1 MKSSSSTR
9 ITPEKKEPRE
19 FRLARI
25 KEIEVLPERYTHSF
39 SEGKA
44 DIFRWINPKVDYH
57 VKLKLKVSALNALIE
72 NFSNA
77 KNMPADELYQISPER
92 WILDTHLHGWGA
104 IVRFYVGNC
113 GGSKKEIEILDTE
126 DSDALKEEIRKYIAA
141 VSC

>member
-1 MKSSSSTR
+1 MAYDL
-9 ITPEKKEPRE
+9 EKKEPRE

-25 KEIEVLPERYTHSF
+25 KEIEVL
-39 SEGKA
+39 
-44 DIFRWINPKVDYH
+44 
-57 VKLKLKVSALNALIE
+57 
-72 NFSNA
+72 
-77 KNMPADELYQISPER
+77 PER

-126 DSDALKEEIRKYIAA
+126 DSDALKEEIRKYIAE